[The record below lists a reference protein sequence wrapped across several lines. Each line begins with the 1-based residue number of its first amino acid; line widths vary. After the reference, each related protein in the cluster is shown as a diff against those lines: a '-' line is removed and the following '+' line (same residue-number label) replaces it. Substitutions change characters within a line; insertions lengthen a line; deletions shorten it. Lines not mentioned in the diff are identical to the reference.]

1 MNLHPSITHA
11 TRRVVRLAPV
21 FAACVAL
28 GLASSA
34 MAAPPKK
41 KPEETVANQPVQ
53 PRLAAPC
60 TSIRM
65 VDPATVTLGKST
77 LVKLPAPATRV
88 LVGGLPSGYA
98 GKLVDADAKGERG
111 AQPAAAST
119 AKTGVADMDVILLS
133 PNELYLLGKSVGSMN
148 VILQSAS
155 GECTIMDVAVV
166 MDAATLQAKL
176 RDLMPGEK
184 NVKITAAEDSL
195 ILTGEVADAVKVD
208 RVATLAGAYAPEKK
222 VINMLRAAAPQQ
234 VMLEVKV
241 AEVSKALLD
250 RLGAEV
256 RWTGT
261 NGDWTYSLI
270 SQFLTGSGG
279 ILDAFKD
286 PGKFVT
292 IDGEKRDGIIRI
304 LAEPNLMAISGQTAS
319 FLSGGKIFIPVAQS
333 SANGVGFPV
342 ITLQEEDFG
351 VGVTFTPTVLEGGR
365 INLKVT
371 PEVSEL
377 SQTGTPFTTVGN
389 ATAVLPSMIVRRADT
404 TVQLHDGQ
412 SFAIAGLIRN
422 NITEA
427 INKYPVLG
435 EIPIFG
441 ALFRSSEFAKDLTEL
456 LFVITPR
463 LVKPLAPNYALP
475 TDSFVEPTRPEFFLE
490 GKMEGRREGPP
501 PRPAQAP
508 AATEPATTGA
518 APRSAGGFET
528 K

>member
-1 MNLHPSITHA
+1 MNLHPSITNA

-28 GLASSA
+28 GLASSG

-41 KPEETVANQPVQ
+41 KPEEAQPQQPVQ

-60 TSIRM
+60 ASIRM
-65 VDPATVTLGKST
+65 VDQATVTLGKST
-77 LVKLPAPATRV
+77 LIKLPAPATRV

-98 GKLVDADAKGERG
+98 GKLVEADAKAERG
-111 AQPAAAST
+111 AQPAAAAPT
-119 AKTGVADMDVILLS
+119 KTGVADVDVILLS

-155 GECTIMDVAVV
+155 GECTVMDVAVV
-166 MDAATLQAKL
+166 MDAGTLQAKL

-208 RVATLAGAYAPEKK
+208 RVATLAAAYAPEKK

-241 AEVSKALLD
+241 AEISKTLLD
-250 RLGAEV
+250 RLGARV
-256 RWTGT
+256 NWTAT
-261 NGDWTYSLI
+261 NGDWTYSLL
-270 SQFLTGSGG
+270 SDFLTGSAG
-279 ILDAFKD
+279 LLEAFKRD
-286 PGKFVT
+286 GRLVQ
-292 IDGEKRDGIIRI
+292 IDGEKQDGIVRI
-304 LAEPNLMAISGQTAS
+304 LAEPNIMAISGQSAS
-319 FLSGGKIFIPVAQS
+319 FLSGGKIFIPVAQTPT
-333 SANGVGFPV
+333 NGLGFAT
-342 ITLQEEDFG
+342 ITLEEKEFG
-351 VGVTFTPTVLEGGR
+351 VGVKFTPTVLEGGR

-389 ATAVLPSMIVRRADT
+389 VTAVLPSMTTRRADT

-427 INKYPVLG
+427 VNKYPVLG
-435 EIPIFG
+435 ELPIFG
-441 ALFRSSEFAKDLTEL
+441 ALFRSSEFQKDLTEL
-456 LFVITPR
+456 MFVVTPR
-463 LVKPLAPNYALP
+463 LVKPLPPNYALP

-490 GKMEGRREGPP
+490 GKMEGRREGP
-501 PRPAQAP
+501 AP
-508 AATEPATTGA
+508 ASAEPATTSA
-518 APRSAGGFET
+518 APRGAGGFET